1 MATTLRV
8 LNYIWL
14 GLVLLAVAIGGWNDR
29 FKDVTEGALDGAKTA
44 VTIALGL
51 IGIMALW
58 LGVMRLAERAGL
70 VQKIARGLRPIMRR
84 LFPDVPPEH
93 PAMGSMVMN
102 MSANMLGLGNAA
114 TPLGLR
120 AMRDLESLNTRPG
133 VATNAMCTF
142 LAINTSSVQLIP
154 ATAIA
159 ILAASGSTRPTAIV
173 GTALLATLCAASVAI
188 ISVKLLEKLPIF
200 WISRPTAIA
209 VSDPPQA
216 GSNEKA
222 EIKEEAG
229 VTDRDYSSVVPQEP
243 AKRLSILGL
252 IALIGLVLFFL
263 VLLVRM
269 VAPAWFGV
277 PMVPD
282 VAAQNVFVRSVNALS
297 ILAIPFL
304 LSFFPLYAA
313 ARGIKVYDE
322 FVEGAKEGFAV
333 ILKIIPFLVT
343 MLVAIGMF
351 KGAGGIDLLSRLLS
365 PILTP
370 LQFPTDLLPL
380 ALMRPLSG
388 SATLALLTDIVHRLG
403 PDNIVSLTAATIYG
417 STETTFYVAA
427 VYFGAVGIRQTRHA
441 IPAGLLADL
450 TGVIASVIICRA
462 VL

>member
-1 MATTLRV
+1 M

-14 GLVLLAVAIGGWNDR
+14 ALVLLAVAIGGWNDR
-29 FKDVTEGALDGAKTA
+29 FKEVTEGAFDGAKTA

-70 VQKIARGLRPIMRR
+70 VQRIARGLRPIMRR

-102 MSANMLGLGNAA
+102 MAANMLGLGNAA

-120 AMRDLESLNTRPG
+120 AMRDLKTLNPRTD

-173 GTALLATLCAASVAI
+173 GTALLATLCAATVAI
-188 ISVKLLEKLPIF
+188 VSVKLLEKLPIF
-200 WISRPTAIA
+200 RISRSIENAN
-209 VSDPPQA
+209 VQQ
-216 GSNEKA
+216 NFEKA
-222 EIKEEAG
+222 EVKEKAG
-229 VTDRDYSSVVPQEP
+229 VSEPGYSDGSVVPQEP
-243 AKRLSILGL
+243 ARRLSILGL
-252 IALIGLVLFFL
+252 IALIGLTLLFIVLF
-263 VLLVRM
+263 VRM
-269 VAPAWFGV
+269 VAPTLFGV
-277 PMVPD
+277 PL
-282 VAAQNVFVRSVNALS
+282 AAEATTQNLFVRSVNALS

-313 ARGIKVYDE
+313 GRGVKVYDE
-322 FVEGAKEGFAV
+322 FVEGAKEGFSV

-388 SATLALLTDIVHRLG
+388 SATLALLTDVVHRLG

-427 VYFGAVGIRQTRHA
+427 VYFGAVGIKQTRHA